1 MSSPHVAGLAALM
14 KEEYPS
20 WSPMMIKS
28 ALMTTG
34 SDVLDGP
41 NTNPLVIFRQGA
53 GHVKPNSAADPG
65 LVFDSTFVD
74 WLSFICGTQP
84 GSFCSAFTPIDP
96 SDLNVASIAIGDM
109 PGEQTVTRRV
119 TNVGSST
126 ATYTAS
132 FTGMSGFTVEITPSS
147 FTLNRG
153 RTGSFTVKFTRTTAA
168 LNAYTGGQLTWSD
181 GSHSVRVPMVV
192 RPVALAAPTQVSG
205 SYGVTFGYDG
215 SFTATARG
223 LIPAAITTGT
233 VADDPTDGACSLT
246 SPNAQLI
253 PVTVPAGT
261 TYARFSLFDADVNP
275 GSDID
280 MCVFRGTTLV
290 GASGSATSAE
300 EVNLVNPPAA
310 DYTVV
315 VQGWGV
321 AGSSPFKLHTWLLDS
336 TAAGNMTVTAPAS
349 ATIGGTG
356 TINLSFS
363 GLAAGTKYLG
373 SVAYS
378 GAAGM
383 PNPTIVRVDTP

>member
-1 MSSPHVAGLAALM
+1 
-14 KEEYPS
+14 
-20 WSPMMIKS
+20 
-28 ALMTTG
+28 
-34 SDVLDGP
+34 
-41 NTNPLVIFRQGA
+41 VIFRQGA

-65 LVFDSTFVD
+65 LVFDSGFGD

-96 SDLNVASIAIGDM
+96 SNLNVASIAIGDM

-132 FTGMSGFTVEITPSS
+132 VTGMSGFTVVVTPASL
-147 FTLNRG
+147 TLGRG
-153 RTGSFTVKFTRTTAA
+153 QTTSFTVKFTRTTAA

-192 RPVALAAPTQVSG
+192 RPVALVAPTQVSG
-205 SYGVTFGYDG
+205 SYGVTFGYAG
-215 SFTATARG
+215 SFTAAARG
-223 LIPAAITTGT
+223 LIPAAITAGT